1 MDLSNTLSG
10 QGLAR
15 KGFINLIESF
25 ALIVSLW
32 FAPYSEAALP
42 WSGGDQRLPSLAPM
56 LGQVTPAVVNIA
68 TEGRVQMRQNPLLE
82 DPFFRFFFDFPD
94 QPLERKTQSLG
105 SGVIVDAERG
115 LVITNNHVIANAD
128 QIAVNLRDGRKLEAE
143 LVGADPETDIAVIRV
158 SPTERLIALSMADSN
173 QLKVGDFVVAIGNP
187 FGLGQTVTSGI
198 VSALGRSGLGIE
210 GYEDFIQTDASINP
224 GNSGGALVDLNG
236 RLVGINTAIF
246 SQTGGNI
253 GIGFAIPINMARQVM
268 EQLVKHGEVKRGFL
282 GAQLQ
287 DLDPELAEAFGLSQH
302 QGAVLVNVIAGSS
315 AEKAGLK
322 PGDVIT
328 AINGRPVYTASAVR
342 NEIGLLRVGEQVKLE
357 ILRNGKPMQ
366 ITASVSE
373 QTETVAHATDIRN
386 RRLAGV
392 TAGDI
397 PKGTPEYGHI
407 EGVMVFKVERDSHA
421 WRSGLRDGD
430 IIISV
435 NRVPVTDVKG
445 FLKLVNKL
453 RSGILLQVQRG
464 DMALFIM
471 M

>member
-1 MDLSNTLSG
+1 MDLSSTFSV

-15 KGFINLIESF
+15 KGFNLICSL
-25 ALIVSLW
+25 ALVASLW

-42 WSGGDQRLPSLAPM
+42 WSVGDQRLPSLAPM
-56 LGQVTPAVVNIA
+56 LEQVTPAVVNIA

-128 QIAVNLRDGRKLEAE
+128 QIAVNLRDGRKLEAK

-210 GYEDFIQTDASINP
+210 GYEDFIQTDASVNP

-373 QTETVAHATDIRN
+373 QTETAAHATDIRN

-397 PKGTPEYGHI
+397 PKGAPEYGHL
-407 EGVMVFKVERDSHA
+407 EGVMVFKVERSSHA

-464 DMALFIM
+464 DVTLFIM

>member
-1 MDLSNTLSG
+1 VDLSSTFSV
-10 QGLAR
+10 QDLAR
-15 KGFINLIESF
+15 NGFISLIWSL
-25 ALIVSLW
+25 ALVVSLW

-42 WSGGDQRLPSLAPM
+42 WSGGDQSLPSLAPM
-56 LGQVTPAVVNIA
+56 LGQITPAVVNIA

-82 DPFFRFFFDFPD
+82 DPFFRFFFNFPD

-128 QIAVNLRDGRKLEAE
+128 QIAVNLRDGRKLEAK
-143 LVGADPETDIAVIRV
+143 LVGADPETDITVIKV
-158 SPTERLIALSMADSN
+158 SPTERLISLPMADSN

-224 GNSGGALVDLNG
+224 GNSGGALVNLNG

-253 GIGFAIPINMARQVM
+253 GIGFAIPINMVRQVM

-287 DLDPELAEAFGLSQH
+287 DLDPELAEAFGLSQN
-302 QGAVLVNVIAGSS
+302 QGAVLVNVIAGSP

-328 AINGRPVYTASAVR
+328 AINERSVHTASAVR

-366 ITASVSE
+366 IMATISE
-373 QTETVAHATDIRN
+373 QTETAAHATDIRN

-392 TAGDI
+392 TVGDI
-397 PKGTPEYGHI
+397 PKGASQYGHL
-407 EGVMVFKVERDSHA
+407 EGAMVFKVERGSHA

>member
-1 MDLSNTLSG
+1 MDLSSTFSV

-15 KGFINLIESF
+15 KSFDLIWSL
-25 ALIVSLW
+25 ALVVSLW

-42 WSGGDQRLPSLAPM
+42 WSVGDQSLPSLAPM
-56 LGQVTPAVVNIA
+56 LGQITPAVVNIA

-115 LVITNNHVIANAD
+115 LVLTNNHVIANAV
-128 QIAVNLRDGRKLEAE
+128 QIAVNLRDGRKLEAK
-143 LVGADPETDIAVIRV
+143 LVGADPETDIAVIKV

-328 AINGRPVYTASAVR
+328 AINGRPIYTASAVR

-366 ITASVSE
+366 ITASVSG
-373 QTETVAHATDIRN
+373 QTETAAHATDIRN

-397 PKGTPEYGHI
+397 PKGAPEYGHL
-407 EGVMVFKVERDSHA
+407 EGVMVFKVERGSHA

>member
-1 MDLSNTLSG
+1 MDLSSTFSV

-15 KGFINLIESF
+15 KGFNLIYGL
-25 ALIVSLW
+25 ALVVNLW

-42 WSGGDQRLPSLAPM
+42 WSGGDQSLPSLAPM

-128 QIAVNLRDGRKLEAE
+128 QIAVNLRDGRKLEAK
-143 LVGADPETDIAVIRV
+143 LVGADPETDIAVIKI
-158 SPTERLIALSMADSN
+158 SPTERLISLPMADSN

-224 GNSGGALVDLNG
+224 GNSGGALVNLNG

-287 DLDPELAEAFGLSQH
+287 DLDPDLAEAFGLSQH

-357 ILRNGKPMQ
+357 VLRNGKPMQ

-373 QTETVAHATDIRN
+373 QTETAVHATDIRN

-397 PKGTPEYGHI
+397 PKGAPQYGHI
-407 EGVMVFKVERDSHA
+407 EGVMVFKVERGSHA

-464 DMALFIM
+464 DVALFIM
-471 M
+471 V